1 MNRKRVDGIRH
12 VTSEESNI
20 FSELGF
26 DDADAEQ
33 LRGQAEKE
41 VEQLMALK
49 RQLMQEI
56 AEWIDEHQ
64 LKQADAAAKL
74 SISRPRIS
82 DVVNQKTSKF
92 TLDALVM
99 MLMKLGKPVRLQ
111 IDNAH
116 ARACARTYHAQRL
129 SAFLAI
135 GFPDQYPASS
145 EPDRLCQTENSA
157 PGSAASGPK

>member
-82 DVVNQKTSKF
+82 DVVNQKTCKF

-111 IDNAH
+111 I
-116 ARACARTYHAQRL
+116 
-129 SAFLAI
+129 
-135 GFPDQYPASS
+135 G
-145 EPDRLCQTENSA
+145 
-157 PGSAASGPK
+157 